1 MIYKP
6 NVLLCF
12 SSASFI
18 LTSWYGY
25 KKQQYMYQFDFVSAL
40 CSLLYWCDP
49 NNTYK
54 RIVDVGTANIA
65 SIVFFTHMY
74 KNTNGKMR
82 YLMWF
87 NVGGVVTC
95 FTLSCVTSR
104 IKYNNWHHFH
114 FLFHMFVIGTKMLA
128 YNTNLLL

>member
-6 NVLLCF
+6 NILLCC

-18 LTSWYGY
+18 LTSLYGY
-25 KKQQYMYQFDFVSAL
+25 KKQKYMYPFE
-40 CSLLYWCDP
+40 
-49 NNTYK
+49 
-54 RIVDVGTANIA
+54 
-65 SIVFFTHMY
+65 

-95 FTLSCVTSR
+95 FTLSCITSR
-104 IKYNNWHHFH
+104 IKYKDWHHFH